1 MEIENCLW
9 LNISSDRHT
18 SLLSRGQPLRF
29 TGIFTA
35 LFLFIPLFAFPLQKN
50 VCNALFS
57 KPEADFPIA
66 SGCSH
71 EGNGPGC
78 SGTCPVPFI
87 RGREMAFPQHQ
98 GAPSPAGDWNL
109 ILSHSRAAPCL
120 TSNKTFPAFHAPKR
134 AP

>member
-18 SLLSRGQPLRF
+18 SLLSRGQPLHF

-57 KPEADFPIA
+57 EPEADFPVA

-98 GAPSPAGDWNL
+98 GALSPPGTG
-109 ILSHSRAAPCL
+109 I
-120 TSNKTFPAFHAPKR
+120 
-134 AP
+134 